1 MRFRAND
8 LNSLIQFF
16 LPEAGIKNLPFIEHK
31 LLAQDQVQSWPV
43 QGSGGGQESVETYGM
58 CSPEEEVKD

>member
-8 LNSLIQFF
+8 LNSLICFF
-16 LPEAGIKNLPFIEHK
+16 LLEAGIKNLPFIEHR

-43 QGSGGGQESVETYGM
+43 QGSGGGQEGVETQGV

>member
-16 LPEAGIKNLPFIEHK
+16 LSEAGIKNLPFIEHR

-43 QGSGGGQESVETYGM
+43 QGSGGGQEGVET
-58 CSPEEEVKD
+58 

>member
-1 MRFRAND
+1 MRFRVND

-16 LPEAGIKNLPFIEHK
+16 LPEARIKHLPFIEHR

-43 QGSGGGQESVETYGM
+43 QGSGGSQESVETYEV